1 MKKSGFWKADWF
13 LGVVV
18 TLLVLATVSSD
29 LVQSLE
35 RKAYDLGVKAASR
48 TPSDKIA
55 VIAIDKQSIDNI
67 GRWPWPREVHARMTD
82 ILSAAR
88 AKVISNN
95 AFFFEPQ
102 IDPGLTYI
110 NQLLALYND
119 NAPGAAAPNAELE
132 RFGAVLRE
140 AETALNADRKLAA
153 SFTKAGNVLLPFVF
167 EQFAEPLG
175 NPDKPLPKYA
185 SDQSVPAAPRLT
197 HGMNPTFPVAE
208 LAAAANGM
216 GHLNTLVDVD
226 GAVRTEALLVRYYD
240 RAFPSLP
247 VMVAARSLNLQLS
260 DIKLGDEALQV
271 GRLRIR
277 TATACA

>member
-110 NQLLALYND
+110 N
-119 NAPGAAAPNAELE
+119 
-132 RFGAVLRE
+132 
-140 AETALNADRKLAA
+140 K
-153 SFTKAGNVLLPFVF
+153 
-167 EQFAEPLG
+167 
-175 NPDKPLPKYA
+175 
-185 SDQSVPAAPRLT
+185 
-197 HGMNPTFPVAE
+197 
-208 LAAAANGM
+208 
-216 GHLNTLVDVD
+216 
-226 GAVRTEALLVRYYD
+226 LLVRYYD

-277 TATACA
+277 TDDSLRMNTFFYSGKDGVPAFPVDSFFDVLVGKIPASKYQDKIVLTRTTWCIATSSPPTSCMILNPTA